1 MSEAQNLDNID
12 PDFDEEDNSPIIK
25 ELRFQL
31 RAKEKQLAE
40 LQTFR
45 EKVEADAQSRRESA
59 AEQVVNTLGIP
70 GLKDDVLN
78 WVEGDITEE
87 AVKSILEAKSIPL
100 PSQDGAQPTPNKTGS
115 NAPVSEIAQQVADAA
130 AGRDMRSLDERIA
143 NASSQAELN
152 QLMKEAGLTQQH
164 A

>member
-12 PDFDEEDNSPIIK
+12 PDFDEEDNSPVIK
-25 ELRFQL
+25 ELRSQL
-31 RAKEKQLAE
+31 RAKEKQLAD
-40 LQTFR
+40 LQAFR
-45 EKVEADAQSRRESA
+45 EKVEADAQSRRDST
-59 AEQVVNTLGIP
+59 AEQIVNTLGIP

-100 PSQDGAQPTPNKTGS
+100 PTQDGAQPTPNRTGS